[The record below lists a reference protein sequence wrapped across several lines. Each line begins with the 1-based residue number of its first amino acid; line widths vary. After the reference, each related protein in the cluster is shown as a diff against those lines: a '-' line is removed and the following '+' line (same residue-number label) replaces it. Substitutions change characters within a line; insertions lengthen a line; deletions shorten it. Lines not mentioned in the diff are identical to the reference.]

1 MLDHPVHKIPVVR
14 YHYQASGEVEQKIL
28 EHRQRWQIQVVR
40 GFVEDQEIRIPEQD
54 GQQMQSFFFSP
65 AEARDISVLFIRRKE
80 KEVQELGCAK
90 RAAACQWKTFC
101 NIFHKFD
108 NAFIFF
114 DHEARLRIVSEYH
127 GLPDIDLS
135 AVGRFQP
142 LQHIQES

>member
-1 MLDHPVHKIPVVR
+1 
-14 YHYQASGEVEQKIL
+14 
-28 EHRQRWQIQVVR
+28 
-40 GFVEDQEIRIPEQD
+40 
-54 GQQMQSFFFSP
+54 
-65 AEARDISVLFIRRKE
+65 EARDISVLFIRRKE

-142 LQHIQES
+142 LQHIQESGFTGPVLSHHANAVAAFESIFKSFENDFI